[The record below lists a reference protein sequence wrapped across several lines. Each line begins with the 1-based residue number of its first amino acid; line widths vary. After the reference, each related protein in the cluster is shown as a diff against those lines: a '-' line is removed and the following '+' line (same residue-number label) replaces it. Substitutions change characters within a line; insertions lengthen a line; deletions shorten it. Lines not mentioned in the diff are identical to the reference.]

1 MRMLNKLYKLN
12 RTLLSDD
19 NEKALQILQ
28 SKMSLKIHRFKSG
41 TKCFDWKIPKKWKV
55 NKGTLKNSDG
65 KVILNSNNNILHL
78 INYSSSYSG
87 KILLNDLKE
96 HLHYDMKLKNA
107 IPYRT
112 SYYSNNWGFCLSYN
126 EYLELKD
133 EYYYVEIDTEFE
145 DGDLLIGESVIK
157 GKSKKEVIL
166 SSYYCHP
173 NQINDGLSGVIL
185 LSKLYNKLKDLDLK
199 YTYRFFFWPETIG
212 ALTALSQGLIK
223 PKNVEYALVSTAV
236 GYGDEINYKKTYLG
250 NHSIDNIVEDI
261 EDINILDYKPT
272 GSDERQFS
280 SNGIR
285 IPTAVLTLTPY
296 EKYKEY
302 HTSEDNLN
310 LISTDNINK
319 MLDLYTK
326 VLVNYEQYNKYR
338 IVTEGGEPFLTKYD
352 LYRTIS
358 VPGHSDNDLIRNWI
372 LHYSDGT
379 KTVKDISKLI
389 KVDELTISRFVE
401 NFKSK
406 GLLV

>member
-1 MRMLNKLYKLN
+1 MQLLNKLYKLN

-28 SKMSLKIHRFKSG
+28 NEIPIKIHKFKCG
-41 TKCFDWKIPKKWKV
+41 TKCFDWEIPKKWKV
-55 NKGTLKNSDG
+55 NKGVLKDLNG
-65 KVILNSNNNILHL
+65 KIILNFDDNILHL

-87 KILLNDLKE
+87 KILFDELKK
-96 HLHYDMKLKNA
+96 HLYYDMRLKDA

-112 SYYSNNWGFCLSYN
+112 SYYAENWGFCLSYN
-126 EYLELKD
+126 DFLKMKD
-133 EYYYVEIDTEFE
+133 IYYYVDIDTEFE
-145 DGDLLIGESVIK
+145 NDYLLIGEAVIK
-157 GKSKKEVIL
+157 GKSNKEVIL

-173 NQINDGLSGVIL
+173 NQINDGLSGVVL
-185 LSKLYNKLKDLDLK
+185 LTKLYNKLKDFDLK

-212 ALTALSQGLIK
+212 ALTALSHGLINSD
-223 PKNVEYALVSTAV
+223 NVEYALVSTTV
-236 GYGDEINYKKTYLG
+236 GYGDKVNYKRTYLG

-261 EDINILDYKPT
+261 GDINLFDYKPT

-296 EKYKEY
+296 EKYEEY
-302 HTSEDNLN
+302 HTSEDNLD
-310 LISTDNINK
+310 LITVDNINK
-319 MLDLYTK
+319 MIYLYTK
-326 VLVNYEQYNKYR
+326 VLLNYEQYDKYK
-338 IVTEGGEPFLTKYD
+338 ITTDGGEPFLTKYG

-379 KTVKDISKLI
+379 KNIKDISKLI
-389 KVDELTISRFVE
+389 KVNELTISRFIE

-406 GLLV
+406 GLLI

>member
-1 MRMLNKLYKLN
+1 MN

-28 SKMSLKIHRFKSG
+28 SEIPIKIHKFKSG
-41 TKCFDWKIPKKWKV
+41 TKCYDWNIPKKWGV
-55 NKGTLKNSDG
+55 NKGILKDYNG
-65 KVILNSNNNILHL
+65 NVIIDSKDNILHL
-78 INYSSSYSG
+78 INYSSSYNG
-87 KILLNDLKE
+87 KISFKELKE
-96 HLHYDMKLKNA
+96 HLYYDETLQNA

-112 SYYSNNWGFCLSYN
+112 SYYSDNWGFCLSYN
-126 EYLELKD
+126 KYLELKD
-133 EYYYVEIDTEFE
+133 EYYYVDIDTEFE
-145 DGDLLIGESVIK
+145 DGDLLIGEAVIK
-157 GKSKKEVIL
+157 GKSDREVIL

-173 NQINDGLSGVIL
+173 NQINDGLSGVVL

-212 ALTALSQGLIK
+212 TLTALSQGLIK
-223 PKNVEYALVSTAV
+223 SEDVEYALVSTTV

-250 NHSIDNIVEDI
+250 NHSIDNIVKDCG
-261 EDINILDYKPT
+261 DINILDYKPT

-296 EKYKEY
+296 EEYKEY
-302 HTSEDNLN
+302 HTDKDNLS
-310 LISTDNINK
+310 LISDDNINK

-326 VLVNYEQYNKYR
+326 VLLYYEQYDKCK
-338 IVTEGGEPFLTKYD
+338 IVTSGGEPFLTKYD

-358 VPGHSDNDLIRNWI
+358 VPGHSEDDLIRNWI

-379 KTVKDISKLI
+379 KNIKDISRLI
-389 KVDELTISRFVE
+389 GVEESVVNNFIE

-406 GLLV
+406 GLLA

>member
-1 MRMLNKLYKLN
+1 MQLLNKLYKLN

-19 NEKALQILQ
+19 NYDTLEILNNEIPI
-28 SKMSLKIHRFKSG
+28 KIHKFKSG

-55 NKGTLKNSDG
+55 NKGTLKDSNG
-65 KVILNSNNNILHL
+65 NIVINSNDNILHL

-87 KILLNDLKE
+87 KISLKE
-96 HLHYDMKLKNA
+96 LNPHLYFDKKLPDA

-112 SYYSNNWGFCLSYN
+112 SYYSENWGFCISYN
-126 EYLELKD
+126 KYLQLKD
-133 EYYYVEIDTEFE
+133 DYYYVEIDTEFE
-145 DGDLLIGESVIK
+145 DDNLLIGESVIK

-185 LSKLYNKLKDLDLK
+185 LTKLYKKLKKLNLK

-223 PKNVEYALVSTAV
+223 PKNVEYALVSTTV
-236 GYGDEINYKKTYLG
+236 GYGKNVNYKRTYLG

-261 EDINILDYKPT
+261 DDINILDYKPT

-285 IPTAVLTLTPY
+285 IPTGVLTLTPY
-296 EKYKEY
+296 EKYNEY
-302 HTSEDNLN
+302 HTSADNLN
-310 LISTDNINK
+310 LICKNNINK
-319 MLDLYTK
+319 MLDFYIKT
-326 VLVNYEQYNKYR
+326 VVSYEEYSKCK
-338 IVTEGGEPFLTKYD
+338 IVTSGGEPFLTKYN
-352 LYRTIS
+352 LYRTVS
-358 VPGHSDNDLIRNWI
+358 VPGHSDDDLIRNWI

-379 KTVKDISKLI
+379 KNIKDISKLI
-389 KVDELTISRFVE
+389 NVDESIISKFIE